1 MAQTLANRVIVVT
14 GAQGALGKATVS
26 VLMQQ
31 GAQVAALDIGGT
43 SENEP
48 GLLRQSGVDATQP
61 AAMAQVLQQVASH
74 FGRIDGLVN
83 IAGGFIWKPVAE
95 STIEDWER
103 MNTINLRTALVTC
116 QATLPHFMQAGGGRI
131 VNVGALAAQ
140 AAGAGMAPY
149 AAAKA
154 GVARLTEALAEEHK
168 DRNITVN
175 AVLPSILDTPANR
188 VDMPDADFSRWVS
201 PADLAGVIAFLL
213 SDAARAITGA
223 LLPVRG
229 RV

>member
-1 MAQTLANRVIVVT
+1 MAQALAHRVIVVT
-14 GAQGALGKATVS
+14 GAQGVLGSATVS

-31 GAQVAALDIGGT
+31 AGQVAALDLGGISG
-43 SENEP
+43 SES
-48 GLLRQSGVDATQP
+48 GLLRLAGVDATQP
-61 AAMAQVLQQVASH
+61 ALMAQTLQQVASH

-83 IAGGFIWKPVAE
+83 IAGGFIWKPVAD

-103 MNTINLRTALVTC
+103 MNTLNLRTAFVAC
-116 QATLPHFMQAGGGRI
+116 QAVLPHLIEAGGGHI
-131 VNVGALAAQ
+131 VNVGALGAQ
-140 AAGAGMAPY
+140 AAGAGMGPY

-188 VDMPDADFSRWVS
+188 LAMPDADFSRWVS
-201 PADLAGVIAFLL
+201 PLDLAGVIAFLL